1 MEESQRINWK
11 RTPFLRL
18 ILPLIAGI
26 LISIYFKID
35 SFYWSIPFITLVGF
49 ILFLHFQK
57 KIVSSFAYNYIFGIA
72 LYTSL
77 FLGGINLTVFRT
89 EYNYDSHYL
98 HKIDQANYST
108 KLIVE
113 IDEIPKQKPKSLYT
127 VVSIKAIENKG
138 EIEPAIGKLILYFEK
153 DSMANTILQGDQ
165 LIIQC
170 NLQNIGEPRNPEEFN
185 YSQYLYFHQ
194 IYQQAYVASDN
205 WKSVTK
211 GGWSL
216 KKVAGKSRDFL
227 LSKLKEN
234 GLEGEQLA
242 VASALILGYKDD
254 LSEDLKHAYSS
265 TGAMHV
271 LAVSG
276 LHVGIIFMVL
286 NNLLKFM
293 DKSRKLA
300 VVKLL
305 ILLVFLWF
313 YAFITGLSPSVIRAS
328 TMFSFV
334 IVGGAFN
341 RVSSIYNTL
350 ASSGFVLLCYD
361 PYLVMEVGFQLS
373 YLAVLGIV
381 YFQPKIYKL
390 VYCKN
395 WLLDKIWGITA
406 VSIAAQIATFPLGLL
421 YFHQFPVY
429 FLFSNLVVI
438 PGAMIIIGLGILL
451 FVTSG
456 FTAIASIIGIA
467 LNEVIY
473 WMNYLVLSIDKLP
486 FSLIEGI
493 SISIL
498 GSWIIYALIISTVPI
513 LEFRKLR
520 YFNVALV
527 LFITFLAADIIEDYH
542 LRVENEIVLFD
553 VKNEVVL
560 NFVDAEH
567 NYFFASDELINDR
580 SKMQFHIKNYWHSK
594 DAASPMYLSIDEN
607 YEEKGFYKNGP
618 FYFFNDKVLF
628 HLNEPFSTKN
638 AALPIINH
646 SIDMCYITQVNAS
659 SFEDIMQFIHPK
671 VIVIGNDVSKKEA
684 QKITAW
690 CEQNKVE
697 VHDIKK
703 EGAYVLTYN

>member
-1 MEESQRINWK
+1 MEDNQSINWK
-11 RTPFLRL
+11 RTPFIRL

-26 LISIYFKID
+26 LISIYLKLD
-35 SFYWSIPFITLVGF
+35 SFYWSIPLVLLISFIV
-49 ILFLHFQK
+49 FLHFQK
-57 KIVSSFAYNYIFGIA
+57 RIAASFATNYIFGLV
-72 LYTSL
+72 LYVTL
-77 FLGGINLTVFRT
+77 FFAGINLTVFRT

-127 VVSIKAIENKG
+127 VASIKAIENKG

-153 DSMANTILQGDQ
+153 DSSSNTLLQGDQ
-165 LIIQC
+165 IIINC
-170 NLQNIGEPRNPEEFN
+170 PLQNISKPRNPEEFN

-194 IYQQAYVASDN
+194 IYQQGYVSSEN

-293 DKSRKLA
+293 DNNRKLSI
-300 VVKLL
+300 VKLV
-305 ILLVFLWF
+305 LLLLFLWF

-341 RVSSIYNTL
+341 RISSIYNTL

-381 YFQPKIYKL
+381 YFQPIIYKKW
-390 VYCKN
+390 YFKN

-451 FVTSG
+451 FVSSG
-456 FTAIASIIGIA
+456 FAAVASFVGLV
-467 LNEVIY
+467 LNEAIY
-473 WMNYLVLSIDKLP
+473 WMNYLVMAIDKLP

-498 GSWIIYALIISTVPI
+498 GSWIIYALILSTVPL

-520 YFNVALV
+520 YFNVALI
-527 LFITFLAADIIEDYH
+527 LSITFLAADIIEDYH
-542 LRVENEIVLFD
+542 LRVEKEIVLFD
-553 VKNEVVL
+553 VKNEVVI

-567 NYFFASDELINDR
+567 NYFFASDNFISDR

-594 DAASPMYLSIDEN
+594 DAALPMYLSIEEN
-607 YEEKGFYKNGP
+607 YKEKGFYKNGP

-628 HLNEPFSTKN
+628 HLNESFPTQN
-638 AALPIINH
+638 VALPKINH
-646 SIDMCYITQVNAS
+646 SIDMCYITQNTAS
-659 SFEDIMQFIHPK
+659 SFEDIMQFIHTK
-671 VIVIGNDVSKKEA
+671 VIIIGNDVSKKEA
-684 QKITAW
+684 QKITTW

-697 VHDIKK
+697 VHDINK